1 MKGKAKYLFA
11 ACALLLLMLA
21 LCLGGCGGQSETA
34 QSEAEQSG
42 SEQSESAQS
51 DSVVADGLAKIKVE
65 GETDL
70 PGNFFLSFVYSRN
83 LIMLDGKGNIV
94 WSKHEDQPKDG
105 VNTGWWDFKKH
116 DVDGTTYYSCHDQ
129 N

>member
-21 LCLGGCGGQSETA
+21 LCLAGCGGQSETA
-34 QSEAEQSG
+34 QSE

-51 DSVVADGLAKIKVE
+51 ESVVADGLAKIKVE

-116 DVDGTTYYSCHDQ
+116 DVDGTTVKSEFVCKLP
-129 N
+129 